1 MRSLNQETLTFL
13 KTYVVAL
20 PRALSDTAC
29 LNNLL
34 LLNRVTIVENGLVRL
49 DCVYF
54 LRILLLQVSHLIKC
68 G

>member
-20 PRALSDTAC
+20 PRALSDTVC
-29 LNNLL
+29 LDNLL

-49 DCVYF
+49 VCVYF
-54 LRILLLQVSHLIKC
+54 
-68 G
+68 